1 MVLDSDFLSL
11 IEESKALNSSVFS
24 LIRLQLLS
32 SIAGVGKDSVT
43 YRELKAA
50 LQVTDGALYTN
61 LKFLEETGYIASK
74 RITLE
79 GKELESYLITREGLL
94 AWEQIRNWL
103 KKLVECGVK
112 NNESG

>member
-1 MVLDSDFLSL
+1 MIDSDFLSL

-32 SIAGVGKDSVT
+32 SIASVGLDGVT

-50 LQVTDGALYTN
+50 LQVSDGALFTN
-61 LKFLEETGYIASK
+61 LKALESNGYVKSK
-74 RITLE
+74 KIILE
-79 GKELESYLITREGLL
+79 GKELESYQITPEGQL
-94 AWEQIRNWL
+94 AWEQIKNWV

-112 NNESG
+112 E